1 MATDTTSLI
10 NSLSAIP
17 QTVSNSLDKI
27 GDLTNALQ
35 LFGLDA
41 TIVIGYLIYILSF
54 FVAIRLFIL
63 MIQKYKENE
72 KALSN
77 LFFLGLFFKKK

>member
-1 MATDTTSLI
+1 MADTNSLI
-10 NSLSAIP
+10 NSLANVP
-17 QTVSNSLDKI
+17 QAVTNSLDKI
-27 GDLTNALQ
+27 GDLTNTLQ

-54 FVAIRLFIL
+54 FVAIRGFIL
-63 MIQKYKENE
+63 IVQKYKQNE